1 MGRNQDQTDR
11 TAAEP
16 EALRIDK
23 WLWFARFFKSRNL
36 ASQFCGAGRVRIA
49 GNSVSKA
56 SHMVRVDDVLTFPLR
71 EQVRVIRILALGS
84 RRGPAREAVLLYED
98 LAPPSAA
105 PKKSDDAETGVASRE
120 PGSGRPTKRERRLT
134 DRLTDRLRDN

>member
-1 MGRNQDQTDR
+1 MAR
-11 TAAEP
+11 TQKQGGGPAAEEP

-23 WLWFARFFKSRNL
+23 WLWFARFFKSRSL
-36 ASQFCGAGRVRIA
+36 ASQFCGTGRVRIA
-49 GNSVSKA
+49 GNIVGKA
-56 SHMVRVDDVLTFPLR
+56 SHMVRVDDVLTFSLR
-71 EQVRVIRILALGS
+71 EQIRVIKIVALGT

-105 PKKSDDAETGVASRE
+105 PKKSSDTEAGVASRE

-134 DRLTDRLRDN
+134 DRLRDS